1 MTTTHHPKTI
11 VAAIVAGA
19 LALAAPAGASVL
31 NPITDSW
38 NQGAPEV
45 QTVNS
50 TYQPSSQNGSGN
62 TLTSAPADP
71 SNVAGFQRS
80 SVSTPSGDGVVTTA
94 AVPLRGVPP
103 VASTQP
109 SSGGDGFDV
118 GSAAVGGGAVLLLA
132 CLAMIGSA
140 AIGGRRSSQPKP
152 GTAIQA
158 A

>member
-38 NQGAPEV
+38 NQGSPYV
-45 QTVNS
+45 QTVNA
-50 TYQPSSQNGSGN
+50 TY
-62 TLTSAPADP
+62 
-71 SNVAGFQRS
+71 
-80 SVSTPSGDGVVTTA
+80 
-94 AVPLRGVPP
+94 
-103 VASTQP
+103 QP
-109 SSGGDGFDV
+109 SSGGDGFDF

-132 CLAMIGSA
+132 CLAMMGSS